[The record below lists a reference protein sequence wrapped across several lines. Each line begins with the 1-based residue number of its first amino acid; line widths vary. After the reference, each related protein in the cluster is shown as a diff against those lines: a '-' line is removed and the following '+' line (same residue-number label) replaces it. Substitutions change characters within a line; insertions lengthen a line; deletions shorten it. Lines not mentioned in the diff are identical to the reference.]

1 MTTDKETKRPVRNQ
15 EALLLLEDVLAKVRE
30 NPDATEVFIL
40 AKIGAEYHRFS
51 SGITN
56 LMKLVATLELA
67 KFDALQRMSDG

>member
-1 MTTDKETKRPVRNQ
+1 MTTIKEIKREPRNQ
-15 EALLLLEDVLAKVRE
+15 DALRLLEDVLAQVRE
-30 NPDATEVFIL
+30 NPDATEVFVL

>member
-67 KFDALQRMSDG
+67 KFDALQRMSDD